1 MHNIDENNNQE
12 NLTPEENMTPD
23 DSLESNQSEESTVN
37 ENSNHKKNKKS
48 TIIIII
54 VAVVILCIVGF
65 IIYRYVDYQRCD
77 AIGPI
82 VEEDIF
88 NNTLYKPVIYLYP
101 ETPQQ
106 VEVKLT
112 LNGEFTC
119 TYPKYNNGW
128 KVEAQPD
135 GTLTDQSGQTYN
147 YLYWEG
153 TSGFEPNFETGFCVR
168 GEDTA
173 QFLESVLAKFGLSRK
188 EANEFIVYWLPLMEQ
203 NTYNLISFQG
213 EEYNN
218 SAKLEITPTPDTLIR
233 VFMTY
238 KPLDEYI
245 EIQPQELN
253 TLDRT
258 GFTVVE
264 WGGTKVN

>member
-1 MHNIDENNNQE
+1 MPNIEENNNQE
-12 NLTPEENMTPD
+12 NLNPE
-23 DSLESNQSEESTVN
+23 DSLETSQSEESTVD

-48 TIIIII
+48 TIIKIIL
-54 VAVVILCIVGF
+54 AVVILCIVGF
-65 IIYRYVDYQRCD
+65 IIYRYIDYQNCERLPEYVIHD
-77 AIGPI
+77 NDI
-82 VEEDIF
+82 VC
-88 NNTLYKPVIYLYP
+88 YKPVIYLYP
-101 ETPQQ
+101 ETTQQ
-106 VEVKLT
+106 VEVKMT
-112 LNGEFTC
+112 LDGEFTC

-153 TSGFEPNFETGFCVR
+153 TSGFEPNFETGFCVK

-173 QFLESVLAKFGLSRK
+173 QFLESTLDKLGISRK
-188 EANEFIVYWLPLMEQ
+188 EANEFIVYWLPLLEQ
-203 NTYNLISFQG
+203 NKYNLISFQG

-218 SAKLEITPTPDTLIR
+218 SAKLEINPTPDTIIR
-233 VFMTY
+233 VFMSY

-253 TLDRT
+253 TPDRN
-258 GFTVVE
+258 GFIVVE
-264 WGGTKVN
+264 WGGTQVN